1 MLHNTNMATLAIA
14 WLRLLGVLAVAGTRR
29 TAAAGAEVLE
39 AVPSVDQTRWPD
51 YTTIAPGYS
60 MSYGNHRFNV
70 SVPATPRATVL
81 VTAVW
86 RRSDASALSKAVFIT
101 GADHKP
107 IECQH
112 VGVATTDAAT
122 FAFAPAPG
130 GGEFFIYYMH

>member
-1 MLHNTNMATLAIA
+1 MLC
-14 WLRLLGVLAVAGTRR
+14 RGT
-29 TAAAGAEVLE
+29 
-39 AVPSVDQTRWPD
+39 
-51 YTTIAPGYS
+51 Y
-60 MSYGNHRFNV
+60 
-70 SVPATPRATVL
+70 
-81 VTAVW
+81 AVW

-130 GGEFFIYYMH
+130 GGEFFIYYMPLTTCEYEGGRYKLQVQVRASPICMGNGRQCFAGVESVFLINMAS